1 MLTEYEQ
8 NYSSYEQNNIDIDD
22 FCTIV
27 NGSVF
32 MFFSCF
38 SPIYS
43 TQLLLSKTRF
53 CRGATICWTS
63 RNSSLTPGRQRCR
76 TRFFKSLFLCKS
88 QRFPQN
94 MMDFKW
100 LNHKSLYIYI
110 CNISICTAYT
120 HHITPIT
127 HPSQGQINMSKV
139 TTNGRSRP
147 AKGQTATC
155 DFKQASIYLPIHLS
169 VYLPI
174 LTVLAEYVVFTLFS
188 ALKK

>member
-1 MLTEYEQ
+1 MGLQQNNLEADNSAQQLQGVAPERQLSCFTASRTITDFKNRLFGDDPLTNHSSQRRRREVAYKKGSKQNSKEQKTCMLTEYEQ

-100 LNHKSLYIYI
+100 LNHKSLYIY
-110 CNISICTAYT
+110 
-120 HHITPIT
+120 
-127 HPSQGQINMSKV
+127 M
-139 TTNGRSRP
+139 
-147 AKGQTATC
+147 
-155 DFKQASIYLPIHLS
+155 
-169 VYLPI
+169 
-174 LTVLAEYVVFTLFS
+174 
-188 ALKK
+188 